1 MNEAIATV
9 GSSALV
15 LDTAE
20 RSLGNEV
27 SLVEQNANGVVIHDD
42 ASYAQAAAIT
52 KTIKQMQKK
61 VKDYWEPLRVSA
73 KKTYDDVLG
82 KKKRMMDPLEQ
93 AEKILKKKM
102 GTYTA
107 AKERE
112 RREREE
118 AVRKAAQAETD
129 RKLAEA
135 AEAERNGDLI
145 GAEMAMA
152 EAEIMDDAAVSIS
165 VASKAP
171 KVEGVS
177 TTKNWE
183 IKSIDISKVP
193 VELAGV
199 LLRPVDEK
207 AALRLIRAS
216 KGTIQIPGIEYE
228 ETYAVSIRA

>member
-1 MNEAIATV
+1 MNEAITV
-9 GSSALV
+9 IGGNARV
-15 LDTAE
+15 LDNPE
-20 RSLGNEV
+20 QSLGKQV
-27 SLVEQNANGVVIHDD
+27 SLIEKNATGVIISDD
-42 ASYAQAAAIT
+42 ASYAQAAEIT

-82 KKKRMMDPLEQ
+82 KKKAMMDPLDK
-93 AEKILKKKM
+93 AEKILKGKM
-102 GTYTA
+102 GGYTA

-112 RREREE
+112 RKAREE
-118 AVRKAAQAETD
+118 AVRKAAQEETD

-135 AEAERNGDLI
+135 AAAEKNGDLI

-152 EAEIMDDAAVSIS
+152 EAEIMDDASASIT
-165 VASKAP
+165 VMSKVP

-183 IKSIDISKVP
+183 IKSIDLSKVP

>member
-9 GSSALV
+9 GSSAPV

-20 RSLGNEV
+20 RSLGKEV
-27 SLVEQNANGVVIHDD
+27 SLIERNADGVTICDD
-42 ASYAQAAAIT
+42 ASYAHAAEIT
-52 KTIKQMQKK
+52 KAIKQMQKR

-82 KKKRMMDPLEQ
+82 KKKRMMDPLDR
-93 AEKILKKKM
+93 AEKILKGKM
-102 GTYTA
+102 GGYMA
-107 AKERE
+107 DKERE
-112 RREREE
+112 RKAREE
-118 AVRKAAQAETD
+118 AARKAAQAEID

-135 AEAERNGDLI
+135 AAAEKNGDALE
-145 GAEMAMA
+145 AEMAMA
-152 EAEIMDDAAVSIS
+152 EAEIMDDAAVSLTVS
-165 VASKAP
+165 SKAP
-171 KVEGVS
+171 RVSGVS

-193 VELAGV
+193 VELAGII
-199 LLRPVDEK
+199 LRPVDEK
-207 AALRLIRAS
+207 AALKLIRAS